1 MQKGLAISRGKGY
14 YIDNFH
20 SRGSVPR
27 ENLKFKRVEIMNK
40 SKFLKKSLA
49 MLLALMLVL
58 AMIPL
63 SASAAE
69 ISTVW
74 VDGTIVA
81 PSGNSYTYTMVEP
94 KPDQVVS
101 VSVRVA
107 DGVGDVRFMDAEGV
121 YNQATYDTTDK
132 TFDYTIEDPAETSY
146 TFALFESQ
154 TSKDEEALGTYTLT
168 LVFTEPDADT
178 SVKTIT
184 YPGYYQVSNEGTAY
198 TVVAPYTNATT
209 PNPDKVSVWLNSDV
223 ASVAGSIQAADGSW
237 PVTVSS
243 FDTAVSFTVVA
254 QNTQQKADYTVTLVK
269 PIPFATFAVEGQRHT
284 SQIDR
289 VTEDIKWQTN
299 TSDVEPSIEVYL
311 PYEAKTDDQG
321 NYEFTPVFET
331 NYNVKVEIAKPYSTQ
346 TEWVEFVSGET
357 YNLKDY
363 ASSTLPTGS
372 YMTNVAVMLRVTYS
386 EGKTENWYLW
396 FNRPAAD
403 PVAAIKE
410 LRKDNYVAAIDGTT
424 ITLSLPA
431 SQRVANGTL
440 NLVTT
445 STIDVVNDTAVWNAG
460 DKTITK
466 IDLTKD
472 KYILE
477 VTAEG
482 AEFDANNVKEVKDY
496 TLNIVT
502 VAEQAPQM
510 NTMTLQKAD
519 GTGRI
524 EADIDHDKNTI
535 TFEVPFGAKKL
546 NYFKTYGYHLYWT
559 ATNGATIEDKNGNAI
574 AKAGAA
580 ITGSEDYL
588 PKGHSSDKFDAVHGV
603 ITDAITVAI
612 GDATE
617 TYDVIFKNA
626 LPNTNSTLGTV
637 ELAEAGTTSWDDL
650 TDAKKLTATVTAPV
664 NGGKGKITAEI
675 PYGAWGDYIT
685 ADAGPVFVTTLPEGA
700 ELFYHNVNGEL
711 TPIDELNED
720 TATIRKLLVQSTG
733 YNYDYA
739 DSYGV
744 STDGKKPLDIYVL
757 SEALTEKTYTVS
769 SLDADTT
776 AHGLYSI
783 YQLTLTQAKPRQTT
797 EITSF
802 AVYDHYTGNTSATA
816 TIGNGVIT
824 LTVPYYFTDSD
835 RPSED
840 NLFLD
845 FGVQGGET
853 LKVNG
858 STVLKD
864 LALNQDGDVVVGDS
878 TRVTLAKQADGSYKL
893 AVNNVT
899 FDEIA
904 VTAEDPTVDRVND
917 YDLVVKVAEPNTG
930 AVLNSV
936 TLAGVTAT
944 PDAKKNVN
952 ITVPLG
958 TEVTKLAPEFDVST
972 NAYVTDDKNQ
982 IVKEG
987 DTYNFYSARKF
998 TVHAEDDS
1006 KATNTYTITVTVSDK
1021 FYDVAEDKWYYE
1033 EVMEAAGL
1041 GWINGSNGY
1050 FKPEDS
1056 MKRGDFAL
1064 IIARIMGYDETQYR
1078 DSAFPD
1084 VDSDLYY
1091 SAAIAFCAEEGIIG
1105 GDGSNFY
1112 PERAITREEMA
1123 KIICNAADVE
1133 QVTDPDSL
1141 YADDAEIA
1149 EWAKGYVYGC
1159 QAAEIMMGNEE
1170 ANTFDARSNATR
1182 AEAAAVLVRAF
1193 ANA

>member
-1 MQKGLAISRGKGY
+1 
-14 YIDNFH
+14 
-20 SRGSVPR
+20 
-27 ENLKFKRVEIMNK
+27 MNK

-74 VDGTIVA
+74 VDGTIVE
-81 PSGNSYTYTMVEP
+81 PSGTDYTYTMVEP
-94 KPDQVVS
+94 KPDKEVN

-107 DGVGDVRFMDAEGV
+107 DGVGDVRFMDADGV
-121 YNQATYDTTDK
+121 YNQAELSSDGK
-132 TFDYTIEDPAETSY
+132 TFDYTIEEPEETSY
-146 TFALFESQ
+146 TFALFESK

-184 YPGYYQVSNEGTAY
+184 YPGYYQVSNDGSAY
-198 TVVAPYTNATT
+198 TVVAPYTDATT
-209 PNPDKVSVWLNSDV
+209 PNPNTVSVWLNSDA
-223 ASVAGSIQAADGSW
+223 ASVAGSRQAADGSW
-237 PVTVSS
+237 PVTVSA

-269 PIPFATFAVEGQRHT
+269 PIPFATFAIEGQRHT
-284 SQIDR
+284 SQISR
-289 VTEDIKWQTN
+289 VTPAADAKWQVSPN
-299 TSDVEPSIEVYL
+299 DNKDSRIEVYI
-311 PYEAKTDDQG
+311 PYGENKTDSNNDF
-321 NYEFTPVFET
+321 YFTPVFET
-331 NYNVKVEIAKPYSTQ
+331 NYNVEVVAVKNDNTEVEL
-346 TEWVEFVSGET
+346 VSGES
-357 YNLKDY
+357 YNLEDF
-363 ASSTLPTGS
+363 LPATQWPSAAGNTFQDKKIELKV
-372 YMTNVAVMLRVTYS
+372 YYS
-386 EGKTENWYLW
+386 EDTSEDWYLY
-396 FNRPAAD
+396 FDKCDAD

-410 LRKDNYVAAIDGTT
+410 LRVDNYVATIDGTN

-431 SQRVANGTL
+431 SVRNTKTTID
-440 NLVTT
+440 LVTT
-445 STIDVVNDTAVWNAG
+445 SDIKVVNEAAPVVNSTS
-460 DKTITK
+460 TQITN
-466 IDLTKD
+466 ISLTKD

-757 SEALTEKTYTVS
+757 SEALTEKTYTVET
-769 SLDADTT
+769 LDKDST
-776 AHGLYSI
+776 AHGRYSI
-783 YQLTLTQAKPRQTT
+783 YQLTLTQAAPRKTT

-802 AVYDHYTGNTSATA
+802 GVYDHDTGYTAQASIA
-816 TIGNGVIT
+816 NGVIT
-824 LTVPYYFTDSD
+824 LTVPYYFTDTARDSYK
-835 RPSED
+835 
-840 NLFLD
+840 NLYLD

-853 LKVNG
+853 LYRTSKG
-858 STVLKD
+858 SGNELND
-864 LALNQDGDVVVGDS
+864 LALNKNGDVVVRDS
-878 TRVTLAKQADGSYKL
+878 TRVTLRKQADGSYKL
-893 AVNNVT
+893 AVSGAT

-904 VTAEDPTVDRVND
+904 VTAEDGTTDREEN
-917 YDLVVKVAEPNTG
+917 YELVVKVAEPNTG

-972 NAYVTDDKNQ
+972 NAYVTDDDGV

-1021 FYDVAEDKWYYE
+1021 FYDVDEDKWYYE

-1084 VDSDLYY
+1084 VDSDMYY
-1091 SAAIAFCAEEGIIG
+1091 SAAIAFCADKGLIG
-1105 GDGSNFY
+1105 GDGGNFY
-1112 PERAITREEMA
+1112 AERFITREEMA
-1123 KIICNAADVE
+1123 KIICNAAGVD
-1133 QVTDPDSL
+1133 QVTNPEKL
-1141 YADDAEIA
+1141 YADDDTIA

-1159 QAAEIMMGNEE
+1159 QAAGIMMGNEE